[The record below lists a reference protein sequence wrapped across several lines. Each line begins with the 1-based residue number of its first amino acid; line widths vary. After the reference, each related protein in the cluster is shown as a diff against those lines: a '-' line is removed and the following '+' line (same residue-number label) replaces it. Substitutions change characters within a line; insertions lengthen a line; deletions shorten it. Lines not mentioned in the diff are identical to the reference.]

1 MRKSTII
8 FLSCALT
15 IAFVLIGCSDS
26 DVTDDE
32 RVEVNEEQ
40 KIDEEVSKNGEQII
54 EKKLENPALN
64 RKNTLT
70 VAASSLNGLF
80 NPVIANS
87 ESDLWVAEAIFDP
100 LVKYNKKGIID
111 NNAIAKDWEISE
123 DGLTY
128 TFYLN
133 EGVKFHD
140 GEELTSNDV
149 AFTYYTIADS
159 KFEGNKS
166 SIVDDIVGVN
176 AYREGYVDTIQ
187 GIEIIDDYSIA
198 FRIESPDVNK
208 LHDFNCGIIPEHY
221 YSYNSW
227 DEFISKLDMPMGSGI
242 LKFVKYEDNNY
253 IEMEKNSNYY
263 KETSKVDNVIISVIP
278 IETQPIALA
287 KGDVDIA
294 NSLPNMETYEII
306 TDTGIAN
313 VIEVSSDF
321 YRYIG
326 LNLRKE
332 KFDDV
337 RVRQA
342 LAYGIRMN
350 EFIES
355 EWKGF
360 AKPIYYPIL
369 PDSQMAPDENNID
382 KYEYN
387 IEKAQD
393 LLAEAGWI
401 KNSEGLLVKEG
412 EQFNIK
418 WLTYSE
424 SQWPFQLIKFA
435 ENNWGELGI
444 TIDVQVLDFEEFY
457 TRVFKLQD
465 FDVWNMSWSLPKK
478 PNFYDYFHSDSS
490 KHEGFNAGGFV
501 NQKSDQLIEDALK
514 EHDQNERSNLY
525 KSLGELINKEL
536 PYIFVSMD
544 IETWGV
550 NNRVKNME
558 LNPFCSWV
566 DNLENIELKY

>member
-1 MRKSTII
+1 MRKTTIV
-8 FLSCALT
+8 FLSCALI

-26 DVTDDE
+26 DVTDDV
-32 RVEVNEEQ
+32 RVEVDEKQ
-40 KIDEEVSKNGEQII
+40 VIDDEVSKKGEQII
-54 EKKLENPALN
+54 EKKVENPAFN

-70 VAASSLNGLF
+70 VAASSLNGIF
-80 NPVIANS
+80 NPVLANS
-87 ESDLWVAEAIFDP
+87 KSDLWVTEAIFDP

-111 NNAIAKDWEISE
+111 DSAIAKDWEISE

-133 EGVKFHD
+133 EGIKFHD
-140 GEELTSNDV
+140 GEELTSKDV
-149 AFTYYTIADS
+149 AFTYYTISDS
-159 KFEGNKS
+159 KFDGNKS
-166 SIVDDIVGVN
+166 SIVDDIVGVDS
-176 AYREGYVDTIQ
+176 YREGYVDTIQ
-187 GIEIIDDYSIA
+187 GIQIIDDYTIA

-208 LHDFNCGIIPEHY
+208 LHDFSCGIIPEHY

-227 DEFISKLDMPMGSGI
+227 DEFISKLDRPMGSGI
-242 LKFVKYEDNNY
+242 LKFVNYEDNRH

-263 KETSKVDNVIISVIP
+263 KEISKVDNVIIRVIP
-278 IETQPIALA
+278 IEVQPIALA

-294 NSLPNMETYEII
+294 NPLANLETYEII
-306 TDTGIAN
+306 TETQIAN
-313 VIEVSSDF
+313 VIEVSSDI

-342 LAYGIRMN
+342 LAYSIRMN

-360 AKPIYYPIL
+360 AKPIHYPML
-369 PDSQMAPDENNID
+369 PDSQMAPDEDDIN

-387 IEKAQD
+387 IEKAQE

-401 KNSEGLLVKEG
+401 KNSEGLLVKDG
-412 EQFNIK
+412 EQFNIE

-424 SQWPFQLIKFA
+424 SQWSFHLIKFA

-444 TIDVQVLDFEEFY
+444 TIDVHVLDFEEFY

-465 FDVWNMSWSLPKK
+465 FDVWNMSWTLPKK
-478 PNFYDYFHSDSS
+478 PNFYDYFHSDNS
-490 KHEGFNAGGFV
+490 KPGGFNAGGFM
-501 NQKSDQLIEDALK
+501 NQESDQLIEDALK
-514 EHDQNERSNLY
+514 EHDQNERNNLC
-525 KSLGELINKEL
+525 KSLGELINEEL

-550 NNRVKNME
+550 NNRIKNLE
-558 LNPFCSWV
+558 LGPNWTWV
-566 DNLENIELKY
+566 DCLQTVEIDY